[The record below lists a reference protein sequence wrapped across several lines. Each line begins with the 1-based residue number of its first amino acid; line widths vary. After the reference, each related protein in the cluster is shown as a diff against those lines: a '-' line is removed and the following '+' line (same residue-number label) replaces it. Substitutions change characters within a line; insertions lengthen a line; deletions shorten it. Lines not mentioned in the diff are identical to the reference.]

1 MIILRTMGRFITAIS
16 LLTIVLC
23 ILGPGAKAQTRHGSD
38 SIAVS
43 AIVVNGD
50 TIPSITLRIVEVVD
64 KLPKKFR
71 KQREQWT
78 RLRNAV
84 YVTYPYAKAAAHIL
98 KDVSAHLAT
107 LHDKK
112 ERKTYL
118 ATIEKQ
124 MKAQFGDKLENLSV
138 YQGKILMKLINRET
152 GENCYEIIKELKGGF
167 SARVWQT
174 VAFFFGGNL
183 KSEYDR
189 DEDKDIEA
197 IVQEIEMYRG
207 SRVFN

>member
-1 MIILRTMGRFITAIS
+1 MNMRRFTTAIS
-16 LLTIVLC
+16 LLTTVLC
-23 ILGPGAKAQTRHGSD
+23 IFCCANARAQTRHGVD
-38 SIAVS
+38 TVAVS
-43 AIVVNGD
+43 AIVVGGD

-64 KLPKKFR
+64 QLPKKFR
-71 KQREQWT
+71 KQREAWT

-84 YVTYPYAKAAAHIL
+84 YVTYPYAKMAARIL
-98 KDVSAHLAT
+98 KDVNSRLAAI
-107 LHDKK
+107 HDKK
-112 ERKTYL
+112 ERKAYL

-124 MKAQFGDKLENLSV
+124 MKAQFCDKLENLSV

-183 KSEYDR
+183 KSEYDAE
-189 DEDKDIEA
+189 EDKDIEA

-207 SRVFN
+207 SRAYN

>member
-1 MIILRTMGRFITAIS
+1 MRRLTALIIIG
-16 LLTIVLC
+16 LC
-23 ILGPGAKAQTRHGSD
+23 VFCCAESKAQTRHGAD
-38 SIAVS
+38 SIPVS
-43 AIVVNGD
+43 AIVVGND
-50 TIPSITLRIVEVVD
+50 TIPYITLSIVEVVE
-64 KLPKKFR
+64 KLPRKFL
-71 KQREQWT
+71 KQREKWT

-84 YVTYPYAKAAAHIL
+84 YVTYPYAKAAARIL
-98 KDVSAHLAT
+98 KDVNSRLAT
-107 LHDKK
+107 IHDKK
-112 ERKTYL
+112 ERKAYL
-118 ATIEKQ
+118 ATVEKQ

-138 YQGKILMKLINRET
+138 YQGKVLMKLINRET

-189 DEDKDIEA
+189 EEDKDIEV

-207 SRVFN
+207 SRAYNQ

>member
-1 MIILRTMGRFITAIS
+1 MRRLITAIS
-16 LLTIVLC
+16 LLTILLC
-23 ILGPGAKAQTRHGSD
+23 ILCCVGANAQTRHGMD
-38 SIAVS
+38 SIPVS
-43 AIVVNGD
+43 AIVVGGD

-84 YVTYPYAKAAAHIL
+84 YVTYPYAKAAARIL
-98 KDVSAHLAT
+98 KDVNSHLAT
-107 LHDKK
+107 LHDKGQ
-112 ERKTYL
+112 RKAYL
-118 ATIEKQ
+118 NTIEKQ
-124 MKAQFGDKLENLSV
+124 MKAEFGDKLENLSV

-183 KSEYDR
+183 KSEYDSE
-189 DEDKDIEA
+189 EDKDIEA

-207 SRVFN
+207 SRAYNH

>member
-1 MIILRTMGRFITAIS
+1 MRRLITAIS
-16 LLTIVLC
+16 ILASVLC
-23 ILGPGAKAQTRHGSD
+23 ILCCTGAKAQTRHGAD
-38 SIAVS
+38 SIALS
-43 AIVVNGD
+43 AVVVDGD

-84 YVTYPYAKAAAHIL
+84 YVTYPYAKAAARIL

-107 LHDKK
+107 LHDKRD
-112 ERKTYL
+112 RKAYL
-118 ATIEKQ
+118 TTIEKQ

-207 SRVFN
+207 SRAYN

>member
-1 MIILRTMGRFITAIS
+1 MRRLISAIS
-16 LLTIVLC
+16 LLIMLLC
-23 ILGPGAKAQTRHGSD
+23 CFGARAQTRHGAD

-43 AIVVNGD
+43 AIVVGND
-50 TIPSITLRIVEVVD
+50 TIPSITLRLVEVVD
-64 KLPKKFR
+64 VLPKKFR
-71 KQREQWT
+71 KQREAWT

-84 YVTYPYAKAAAHIL
+84 YVTYPYAKAAARIL
-98 KDVSAHLAT
+98 KDVNSRLAAMK
-107 LHDKK
+107 DKGQ
-112 ERKTYL
+112 RKAYL

-189 DEDKDIEA
+189 EEDKDIEA

-207 SRVFN
+207 SRAYN